1 MPSQSAHL
9 IQASHNKNLLED
21 FDLLHTEFIDWVV
34 TVLFYSAVHY
44 VEAFL
49 AEISIHCTNHPYR
62 ERQVSNLLPDI
73 YDSYNDL
80 KNDSIESRYYMRQFS
95 VDEISNEIA
104 PNLEIVKNHILS
116 RISS

>member
-1 MPSQSAHL
+1 MPSQSEHL
-9 IQASHNKNLLED
+9 IKASHNKNLLED

-49 AEISIHCTNHPYR
+49 AVRSIHSPIHA
-62 ERQVSNLLPDI
+62 ERDRRVRNLLPDI

-80 KNDSIESRYYMRQFS
+80 KNDSVEARYYMRQFS